1 MRVFIIAP
9 VLFAMAAAE
18 TNVTTTSSN
27 LRGSDVAVVAPAPTP
42 ASKCTLITPWNCVP
56 GGGGWGGGGG
66 GSPGGWGGGGSPG
79 GWGGGGSPG
88 GWGGGG
94 GGYFPCDTIYNQRD
108 CDMHASNHCH
118 WHDGVNRCQNNRR

>member
-1 MRVFIIAP
+1 MRVILHFILVAA
-9 VLFAMAAAE
+9 AMADGVLNA
-18 TNVTTTSSN
+18 TTSN

-42 ASKCTLITPWNCVP
+42 VSKCTLITPWNCVP

-66 GSPGGWGGGGSPG
+66 SPGGWGGGGSPG
-79 GWGGGGSPG
+79 GGWGGGGSPGG

-94 GGYFPCDTIYNQRD
+94 GGYFPCDTIYNQRE
-108 CDMHASNHCH
+108 CDMHGSNHCH